1 MGGGQAA
8 PRQLEQIT
16 ELNMAGESPKETS
29 EEQVEAFIDDLIRD
43 IFNESGRSPES
54 SAMRQMA
61 TTAMLYE
68 TVFGSER
75 AASRAS
81 TLEKVLVAQAFA
93 SELADALA
101 PALAEQLAP
110 RLLKAMEDGMAGE
123 TASKRPT
130 SASRTAGQGRKTE
143 TK

>member
-1 MGGGQAA
+1 
-8 PRQLEQIT
+8 
-16 ELNMAGESPKETS
+16 MAGESPKETR
-29 EEQVEAFIDDLIRD
+29 EEQVETFIDDLIRD
-43 IFNESGRSPES
+43 IFNESGRSSDS
-54 SAMRQMA
+54 SAMRDMA
-61 TTAMLYE
+61 TTAVFYE

-81 TLEKVLVAQAFA
+81 ALERVLVVQAFA

-110 RLLKAMEDGMAGE
+110 RLLKAMEDGIADE
-123 TASKRPT
+123 TVSKKPT
-130 SASRTAGQGRKTE
+130 PSSRSAGQGRKTE

>member
-8 PRQLEQIT
+8 PWQLEQIT
-16 ELNMAGESPKETS
+16 EPNMAGESPKETR
-29 EEQVEAFIDDLIRD
+29 EAQVEAFIDDLIRD
-43 IFNESGRSPES
+43 IFNESGRPPDS
-54 SAMRQMA
+54 SAMRDMA
-61 TTAMLYE
+61 TTAALYE

-81 TLEKVLVAQAFA
+81 TLERVLVAQAFA

-110 RLLKAMEDGMAGE
+110 RLLKALEDGMVGE
-123 TASKRPT
+123 TASKKST
-130 SASRTAGQGRKTE
+130 SAPKTAGQGRRAE